1 MTGQRPSTRVGV
13 YVDVANLTRNGGYGM
28 RYEVLREFACRGN
41 AEPVRLNAYV
51 SFDADRAEVDSIY
64 REAQY
69 GFYSLLRDFGYKVI
83 QKNVKWYTDEAG
95 NRFGKANADLD
106 LAVDALLQSENIDR
120 VLLATGDGDFVQV
133 VRALQN
139 KGCRVEG
146 MAFENVSSD
155 LRREADLYMS
165 GYLIPHLLPTATGR
179 GGPPWGEIG
188 SRVRGMCYNHT
199 GKGYGFLRYMKQV
212 SPELWK
218 IDPRQP
224 ESPYDSVF
232 FHNSQLPSEVHPE
245 DLPSRSMIFEFELSR
260 AEGRENGVQA
270 VAMQLLSPRRRS
282 GVGAPSSPYSSPPL
296 GSPPASVVAAGTPPA
311 APPAAS
317 PLPQTGPLPP
327 AATAPES
334 SPPPAPDVKPSEH

>member
-1 MTGQRPSTRVGV
+1 MTGHRPNTRVGV

-51 SFDADRAEVDSIY
+51 SYDADRAETDSIY

-139 KGCRVEG
+139 KGCRVEV
-146 MAFENVSSD
+146 MAFENVSTD
-155 LRREADLYMS
+155 LRREADLFMS
-165 GYLIPHLLPTATGR
+165 GYLIPHLLPTANGR
-179 GGPPWGEIG
+179 SGPVWGELG

-199 GKGYGFLRYMKQV
+199 GKGYGFLRYMKLV

-232 FHNSQLPSEVHPE
+232 FHNSQLPSDVRAE
-245 DLPSRSMIFEFELSR
+245 DLPSRSMIFEFELAK

-270 VAMQLLSPRRRS
+270 INMQLISPRRRS
-282 GVGAPSSPYSSPPL
+282 TGSYSSTGT
-296 GSPPASVVAAGTPPA
+296 GSLSATGGLSGTG
-311 APPAAS
+311 S
-317 PLPQTGPLPP
+317 L
-327 AATAPES
+327 S
-334 SPPPAPDVKPSEH
+334 SPPPAAMPAPVTGQTGPLAAPAPAPSATGSEIKP

>member
-1 MTGQRPSTRVGV
+1 MAQPRLSTHVGV
-13 YVDVANLTRNGGYGM
+13 YIDVANLTRNGGYGM

-51 SFDADRAEVDSIY
+51 TIDADRAEVDLAY
-64 REAQY
+64 REAQQ

-83 QKNVKWYTDEAG
+83 QKNVKWYTDENG

-139 KGCRVEG
+139 KGCRVEVV
-146 MAFENVSSD
+146 AFENVSAD
-155 LRREADLYMS
+155 LRREADLFMP
-165 GYLIPHLLPTATGR
+165 GYLIPNLLPTATAR
-179 GGPPWGEIG
+179 TGPPWGELG
-188 SRVRGMCYNHT
+188 SRVRGVCYNHT
-199 GKGYGFLRYMKQV
+199 GKGYGFLRYMKAI

-232 FHNSQLPSEVHPE
+232 FHNSQLPEEVHAG
-245 DLPSRSMIFEFELSR
+245 DLPSRTMVFEFELSK
-260 AEGRENGVQA
+260 AEGRDSGTQA
-270 VAMQLLSPRRRS
+270 VAMQLVSPRRRINLPQT
-282 GVGAPSSPYSSPPL
+282 APL
-296 GSPPASVVAAGTPPA
+296 VVPPA
-311 APPAAS
+311 APPV
-317 PLPQTGPLPP
+317 P
-327 AATAPES
+327 
-334 SPPPAPDVKPSEH
+334 